1 MYTLCEKE
9 RIYTVWIVSTDR
21 IFAEALQITL
31 RLAGLNAAV
40 VAALP
45 DTDDEFLVIDLD
57 AFPCTACRSERT
69 VTFSRRADRGADFVR
84 PCLLREMTEAVLARI
99 GALPPASGGTR
110 PFVPGD
116 SAAPAS
122 GFATPASGFAALPS
136 SGEFAAPLSSA
147 APDTETAHSAVPS
160 GGTTTPTAGL
170 TVAENTASKIP
181 FLRLL
186 PDGVLLQGKSV
197 PLSPA
202 ERALLA
208 LLLETPGECVPT
220 EVIDRLWEEKGGNTT
235 AVYIRYLR
243 RKLDEP
249 TGLRLI
255 RTVRGRGYCLCLPA

>member
-1 MYTLCEKE
+1 ML
-9 RIYTVWIVSTDR
+9 IVSTDT

-45 DTDDEFLVIDLD
+45 DTGDEFLVIDLD

-69 VTFSRRADRGADFVR
+69 VTFSRRADQGADFVR
-84 PCLLREMTEAVLARI
+84 PCLLREMAGTVLARI
-99 GALPPASGGTR
+99 GALRPATGGTL

-122 GFATPASGFAALPS
+122 GFAALLS
-136 SGEFAAPLSSA
+136 SAEFAAPPSSA
-147 APDTETAHSAVPS
+147 APDTETAHSAVASESATAAGFATKTVS
-160 GGTTTPTAGL
+160 GIAADPAGL
-170 TVAENTASKIP
+170 AAGGKTASRVP

>member
-1 MYTLCEKE
+1 M
-9 RIYTVWIVSTDR
+9 WIVSTDR

-57 AFPCTACRSERT
+57 AFPCTACPPQRT

-99 GALPPASGGTR
+99 GALRPATGDTL

-116 SAAPAS
+116 SA
-122 GFATPASGFAALPS
+122 TPASELAALPS
-136 SGEFAAPLSSA
+136 SGEFVALPSSA
-147 APDTETAHSAVPS
+147 APDTETARSAAAS
-160 GGTTTPTAGL
+160 GGATTPTAGL
-170 TVAENTASKIP
+170 TVAENTTSKIP